1 MDIALI
7 ATSCTLTYGTP
18 AGMAFT
24 THSGTTGTISILTTA
39 GIIVHIIMVAGTAMA
54 VGTAMVAMVAGM
66 ALIIA
71 TMVATIMAITREA
84 A

>member
-7 ATSCTLTYGTP
+7 AISCTLTYGTP
-18 AGMAFT
+18 VGMAFT

-54 VGTAMVAMVAGM
+54 VGTAMVAGM

-71 TMVATIMAITREA
+71 TMAATIMVITREA

>member
-7 ATSCTLTYGTP
+7 AISCTLTYGTP
-18 AGMAFT
+18 VGMAFT

-39 GIIVHIIMVAGTAMA
+39 GIIVHIIMVAGTAM
-54 VGTAMVAMVAGM
+54 VAMVAGM

-71 TMVATIMAITREA
+71 TMAATIMVITREA